1 MSVIRQALRARSA
14 TARPAGLVRR
24 PRGVVEL
31 FYSSLKVPPTQV
43 TCLILEETTEPS
55 LTEFVSLT
63 PDPGEPFE

>member
-1 MSVIRQALRARSA
+1 
-14 TARPAGLVRR
+14 
-24 PRGVVEL
+24 VVEL